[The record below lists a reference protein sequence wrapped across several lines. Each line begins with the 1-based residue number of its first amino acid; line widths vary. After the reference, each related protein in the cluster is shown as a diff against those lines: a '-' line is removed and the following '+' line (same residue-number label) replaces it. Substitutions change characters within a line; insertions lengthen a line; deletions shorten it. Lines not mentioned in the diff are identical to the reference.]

1 MGDFQI
7 AEVLVAV
14 LTLLG
19 GYFGIPRLA
28 DAFYLRRQEN
38 KILRALKALQLK
50 LKQGQKNR
58 DTFVKS
64 GVFLNL
70 KNLLWEAKEVLK
82 NKEFLQEQLDQII
95 NDLYSANQFDSI
107 QDLRAKFENY
117 FEFSPWS
124 WANIAIANMSLY
136 RWDNM
141 PEHREYCLQACDQS
155 TKRLPNYGT
164 ARAVILIVH
173 MIDASR
179 NKQIDHDGVKK
190 LIIQINSGD
199 DTLVSSETYNYLMSC
214 QELQGWKQY
223 IDLLFELYPTEM
235 AVMKNRSINK

>member
-1 MGDFQI
+1 MGDIQI
-7 AEVLVAV
+7 VEVLIAV

-28 DAFYLRRQEN
+28 DAFYLKRQEN
-38 KILRALKALQLK
+38 KILRALKALRQK
-50 LKQGQKNR
+50 LRQNQNR
-58 DTFVKS
+58 DTFIKS
-64 GVFLNL
+64 GVFLKL

-95 NDLYSANQFDSI
+95 NDLYAANQFDSI
-107 QDLRAKFENY
+107 QDLRAKFEDY

-141 PEHREYCLQACDQS
+141 PEYREYCLQACDQS

-164 ARAVILIVH
+164 ARAVILMVQ

-179 NKQIDHDGVKK
+179 NKQIDRDGVKN
-190 LIIQINSGD
+190 LIIELNSGD
-199 DTLVSSETYNYLMSC
+199 DTLVSKETYNYLMRC
-214 QELQGWKQY
+214 QELKGWKKY
-223 IDLLFELYPTEM
+223 IDLLFELYPSEM
-235 AVMKNRSINK
+235 AAMKNRSGHD

>member
-7 AEVLVAV
+7 VEVLAAV

-141 PEHREYCLQACDQS
+141 PEYREYCLQASQQS
-155 TKRLPNYGT
+155 IKRLPNYGT
-164 ARAVILIVH
+164 ARAVILIVN
-173 MIDASR
+173 MIDANR
-179 NKQIDHDGVKK
+179 NKQIDHDGVKN
-190 LIIQINSGD
+190 LIIEINSGD

-214 QELQGWKQY
+214 QQISGWKKY
-223 IDLLFELYPTEM
+223 IDLLFELYPSEM
-235 AVMKNRSINK
+235 AIMKNRSLYK